1 MKYSSRIFLSLSIL
15 IFALAACGPTGSS
28 LADLK
33 SGSWLLTSL
42 DGSAPVTGSSIT
54 LNFDKD
60 SLGGSAGCNSY
71 GGEYKLRGE
80 KLSLNNVYSTEMYCE
95 AAGLMDQEAY
105 YLELLSKVESVSIT
119 GDTLTLTTS
128 SGETLEFEAM
138 TY

>member
-1 MKYSSRIFLSLSIL
+1 MKTFIKTMIMTL
-15 IFALAACGPTGSS
+15 IFVSLLAACGNAGGSA
-28 LADLK
+28 ADLR
-33 SGSWLLTSL
+33 SASWLLTSL
-42 DGSAPVTGSSIT
+42 DGSSPVTGSSIT

-71 GGEYKLRGE
+71 GGEYKLRGD
-80 KLSLNNVYSTEMYCE
+80 KLTLNSVYSTEMYCE